1 MLQRRQSFLHKKYK
15 KETTGRYSVL
25 WILSGRL
32 IVLEFTKEGIPVKID
47 EWSLLKKQYNNTSI
61 PDLWFEIS
69 KSQQY
74 APLKTVVN
82 NSDLWLFTCQPFK
95 EPYELL
101 EIDYNRLLSIGL
113 KENLWCY
120 FIVEDSW
127 QHFRQAGSVITHVAE
142 PLFGLSTQYKDVIV
156 SFLDSGRLWVAFF
169 NSSRK
174 LFFFNVFEASG
185 SKEWIF
191 WHVHIS
197 QLLDIKNV
205 FLPIG
210 SPDEWKKEL
219 GRHGK
224 LLELRSNIKPR
235 NYEPN
240 LPIERYFLMLNFS

>member
-1 MLQRRQSFLHKKYK
+1 MLQRKQSYLHKKYK
-15 KETTGRYSVL
+15 KGTPRKHSVL
-25 WILSGRL
+25 WVLNGQL
-32 IVLEFTKEGIPVKID
+32 IVSEFNKENIPVRID
-47 EWSLLKKQYNNTSI
+47 KWTLPKEQRNNKVI

-69 KSQQY
+69 KLHKY

-113 KENLWCY
+113 KENLWFY

-127 QHFRQAGSVITHVAE
+127 QHFKQAGAVITHIAE
-142 PLFGLSTQYKDVIV
+142 PLFKICTKHENTIV
-156 SFLDSGRLWVAFF
+156 SFLDNGNLWIASF
-169 NSSRK
+169 NASRK
-174 LFFFNVFEASG
+174 LFFFNVFEAPG

-191 WHVHIS
+191 WHIHIC
-197 QLLDIKNV
+197 QLLNIKNV
-205 FLPIG
+205 FMPIG
-210 SPDEWKKEL
+210 ASNEWKGEL
-219 GRHGK
+219 MRHGRV
-224 LLELRSNIKPR
+224 LELSSNIKSR